1 MLRRRER
8 LWVSREA
15 GMLLIES
22 LFSRPE
28 ASFVE
33 MRERF
38 WRRFQER
45 EQYVRFSWRPFWICC
60 RCAVSVSRNREQLVL
75 YRSHAVRSL
84 DVPWSLLA
92 RRHLARNKYRRQL
105 STARLPSSHC
115 PTQPTCPLF
124 ARPTCSSLLSTPPDQ
139 TPISGTA
146 RPLSPIQPILS
157 PTLARAPGPRH
168 VTVRL

>member
-1 MLRRRER
+1 
-8 LWVSREA
+8 
-15 GMLLIES
+15 MLLIES

-84 DVPWSLLA
+84 DVQWESCESCA
-92 RRHLARNKYRRQL
+92 DGKSEDVTDRQL
-105 STARLPSSHC
+105 RH
-115 PTQPTCPLF
+115 QPH
-124 ARPTCSSLLSTPPDQ
+124 
-139 TPISGTA
+139 
-146 RPLSPIQPILS
+146 
-157 PTLARAPGPRH
+157 ARANA
-168 VTVRL
+168 TVSHSTTILHYV